1 MEVILLE
8 KVRNLGDLGD
18 KVNVKGGFGRNYLIP
33 LGKAKPATRL
43 NIAEFEEKRAELE
56 AASEQRFS
64 QANERKA
71 KFEELTVSIAARA
84 ADEGKLYG
92 SIGPREV
99 ADAITKLG
107 VELNKSE
114 VDMPLGAIHQTG
126 EYTVEL
132 HLHTDVSMQLQV
144 TVTAEA

>member
-1 MEVILLE
+1 VEVILLE
-8 KVRNLGDLGD
+8 KVRNLGNLGD

-33 LGKAKPATRL
+33 SGKAKPATRL

-56 AASEQRFS
+56 AASEQRFA
-64 QANERKA
+64 QANERKV

-99 ADAITKLG
+99 AQAITKLG

-132 HLHTDVSMQLQV
+132 QLHTDVSMKLQV
-144 TVTAEA
+144 TVTAEE